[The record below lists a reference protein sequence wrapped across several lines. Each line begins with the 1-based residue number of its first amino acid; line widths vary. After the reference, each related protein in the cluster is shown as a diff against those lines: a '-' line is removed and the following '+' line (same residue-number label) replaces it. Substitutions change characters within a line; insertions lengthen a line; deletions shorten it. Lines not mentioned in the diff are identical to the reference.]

1 MFAAPAEAGMTE
13 AEELREVNFK
23 EFEDRIRFMSGIA
36 ECGSGRE
43 Y

>member
-1 MFAAPAEAGMTE
+1 LFAAPAEVGVAE
-13 AEELREVNFK
+13 AEELREVNSK

-36 ECGSGRE
+36 DFGSRRE